1 MRFYSLNRLD
11 PVYRCSGSSFSVHLN
26 QFLLLQSLSTFFPPS
41 KFCYLE
47 PSHLLSYSSING
59 TSGRSREKD
68 MYSVQYVLTGPRF
81 LLKSYQ
87 WPVQETETFT
97 SLKEMCYFRL
107 LAEVHTASFR
117 VCVETVSMQ
126 IYISIQLWKIE
137 VAPKKCHLLLSW
149 LSYIFLCQFQIQ
161 TPRYI
166 SFFTRL
172 ILGEKSQTKK
182 KYFYSVKQCRRYH
195 QSSTTVHSMCFS
207 GSVYDIQWVKSSKAD
222 SVDGFLET
230 RYF

>member
-11 PVYRCSGSSFSVHLN
+11 PVYRCSGSFFSVHLN

-59 TSGRSREKD
+59 TSGRSRDKD
-68 MYSVQYVLTGPRF
+68 MYSMQHVLTGPRF

-97 SLKEMCYFRL
+97 SLKEMCYFWL

-117 VCVETVSMQ
+117 VFMESVSMQ
-126 IYISIQLWKIE
+126 IYKSIQLWKIE
-137 VAPKKCHLLLSW
+137 VAPKKCHLMLSW
-149 LSYIFLCQFQIQ
+149 LSYIFLCRFQIQ

-172 ILGEKSQTKK
+172 LLGDKRQTKK
-182 KYFYSVKQCRRYH
+182 QYFYMWRNLGD
-195 QSSTTVHSMCFS
+195 TTSRLL
-207 GSVYDIQWVKSSKAD
+207 Q
-222 SVDGFLET
+222 
-230 RYF
+230 